1 MAGRGQGRRGRPRG
15 AGQVPSAIDQPSAFD
30 QQAFTGAV
38 GIAVTAIAQAG
49 AIVSQGGSSDL
60 QRLEV
65 YQPPL
70 GREGGVDD
78 MRDIQGMGVGT
89 KRKKEPSSS
98 NPNKKQK
105 TSVSQ
110 GYSGW
115 GRGHQDQGQDEIV
128 SPAGQMICYLCRR
141 PGHFR
146 RDCPQRQES
155 QDYGTLPS
163 QSSVRRVRVASQD
176 GQMVCYHC
184 QQPGHMR
191 RDCPQRQGSRCLD
204 LVQSQSAVGQEQL
217 RLVSPYPSMGQRDQ
231 YQSEDATLALSTS
244 RTGHVGRGQ
253 SVGRGRPQ
261 DLQVESSAQA
271 GQMTCYHCRQPGHM
285 RRDCPRRQRSHA
297 TETERSD

>member
-78 MRDIQGMGVGT
+78 MRGIQGMGVGT

-115 GRGHQDQGQDEIV
+115 GRGHQDQGQDETV

-184 QQPGHMR
+184 QQP
-191 RDCPQRQGSRCLD
+191 
-204 LVQSQSAVGQEQL
+204 E
-217 RLVSPYPSMGQRDQ
+217 
-231 YQSEDATLALSTS
+231 
-244 RTGHVGRGQ
+244 
-253 SVGRGRPQ
+253 
-261 DLQVESSAQA
+261 
-271 GQMTCYHCRQPGHM
+271 HM
-285 RRDCPRRQRSHA
+285 RRDCPRDRDPDVWTWCSPSQLWDRSSYGWFLH
-297 TETERSD
+297 TLVWVRGISISLRMPH